1 MLSSFSVQY
10 SADKAL
16 YFSSRFHTTIA
27 GAGTADRDL
36 MRLTVSRCE
45 TDLGNIK
52 IAYQNIY
59 GISLSTAVSV
69 STFCFILIVRS
80 FLAFRDL
87 AFFYCRVILLD
98 LIVQLCWH

>member
-1 MLSSFSVQY
+1 MWFSFAVQY

-52 IAYQNIY
+52 MAYQYIY
-59 GISLSTAVSV
+59 GVSLSTAVSV
-69 STFCFILIVRS
+69 SVKIYTVYTLLNSFGVVFFPFLLNCF
-80 FLAFRDL
+80 FLR
-87 AFFYCRVILLD
+87 
-98 LIVQLCWH
+98 

>member
-1 MLSSFSVQY
+1 MLSSFAVQY

-16 YFSSRFHTTIA
+16 YFSSRVHTTIA

-59 GISLSTAVSV
+59 GVSLSTAVSV
-69 STFCFILIVRS
+69 STFCFIFI
-80 FLAFRDL
+80 A
-87 AFFYCRVILLD
+87 
-98 LIVQLCWH
+98 